1 MEKQLHTQ
9 CSCEYI
15 CRGHLV
21 IFSPYTLMKGEN
33 IETHGVSSFYYCVL
47 EWVWTMLGRVKE
59 RVSHDIKI

>member
-1 MEKQLHTQ
+1 ME
-9 CSCEYI
+9 
-15 CRGHLV
+15 
-21 IFSPYTLMKGEN
+21 GEN